1 MEGFYM
7 KITSFINI
15 RTSTENNKI
24 EKKDINGEMND
35 TGFESLGMK
44 KTSENLSVYKVLTDN
59 NISPTKEMIENI
71 KGIFQKTSGT
81 LEEKINSL
89 DILLKKDIEIT
100 AKNFKIMHQS
110 LTKNIDYNE
119 LFDILDKYFKEEEVD
134 YDKLF
139 KTIGLSEK
147 VINQFLLLKVN
158 NLSLKDSFM
167 EIYDNSNI
175 SLSETEKEIISTI
188 INDEDNNNKPIEI
201 ESQILEMFDDFEKN
215 IDEVIYEIG
224 EDAAYE
230 INEIINT
237 DNFRNFLVETTT
249 KEMIN
254 VKNEFKV
261 FKSENLKLIDQI
273 VIDLDENKKPE
284 SSDLLKVIDNFEKVI
299 MKSDITL
306 YTSMKQE
313 KELIKLASKL
323 ELAKEY
329 LDDNNQNK
337 AKSLLK
343 EVKKE
348 LDKINFEPKD
358 IKVKSFMKKEANKIL
373 FNEKSNYKD
382 VYNTFSKKNKGVRE
396 VLEVLRATG
405 INHDSE
411 MVQKIEKSDFNKL
424 EISNLKDIVL
434 NVMKANEGKVLGE
447 LKNVVNNVTGN
458 QFQNKLEVKSNIQ
471 QMHLSIPYEVNSKIQ
486 SLDLYI
492 KSKKENEKIDW
503 KNSTLY
509 FVINLKKY
517 GETGI
522 RISATNKVVNMNV
535 KNDSDTFKNVS
546 KDMFDI
552 FLEDLAKEGFIKG
565 KVNYSAFTDNSNEK
579 LTSNAIGVNIS
590 DNGFDVKI

>member
-1 MEGFYM
+1 M

-522 RISATNKVVNMNV
+522 RISATNKVVNMNI
-535 KNDSDTFKNVS
+535 KNDSDTFKNIS

>member
-1 MEGFYM
+1 M

-201 ESQILEMFDDFEKN
+201 ESQILEMFDDFEK
-215 IDEVIYEIG
+215 VIYEIG

-373 FNEKSNYKD
+373 FNEKSD
-382 VYNTFSKKNKGVRE
+382 RT
-396 VLEVLRATG
+396 
-405 INHDSE
+405 
-411 MVQKIEKSDFNKL
+411 
-424 EISNLKDIVL
+424 
-434 NVMKANEGKVLGE
+434 
-447 LKNVVNNVTGN
+447 
-458 QFQNKLEVKSNIQ
+458 
-471 QMHLSIPYEVNSKIQ
+471 SILP
-486 SLDLYI
+486 LY
-492 KSKKENEKIDW
+492 
-503 KNSTLY
+503 
-509 FVINLKKY
+509 
-517 GETGI
+517 
-522 RISATNKVVNMNV
+522 
-535 KNDSDTFKNVS
+535 
-546 KDMFDI
+546 
-552 FLEDLAKEGFIKG
+552 
-565 KVNYSAFTDNSNEK
+565 
-579 LTSNAIGVNIS
+579 
-590 DNGFDVKI
+590 

>member
-1 MEGFYM
+1 M

-424 EISNLKDIVL
+424 EISNLKDVVL

-522 RISATNKVVNMNV
+522 RISATNKVVNMNI
-535 KNDSDTFKNVS
+535 KNDSDTFKNIS